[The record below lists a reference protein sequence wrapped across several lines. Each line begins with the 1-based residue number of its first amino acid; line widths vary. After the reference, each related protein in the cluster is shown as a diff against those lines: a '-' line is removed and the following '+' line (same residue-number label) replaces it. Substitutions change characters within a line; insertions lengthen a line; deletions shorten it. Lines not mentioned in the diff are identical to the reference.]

1 MFLLP
6 LYLTLRVQLF
16 GLSPGKLWPRSLSG
30 WSAVDNFCRLD
41 GASWRCVLVVFWFHR
56 LVTRNVDVGV
66 VLCVSDWS
74 PVWSLSE

>member
-30 WSAVDNFCRLD
+30 WSAVISAASMEPP
-41 GASWRCVLVVFWFHR
+41 GAAF
-56 LVTRNVDVGV
+56 
-66 VLCVSDWS
+66 
-74 PVWSLSE
+74 